1 MKKNYF
7 KPILFVSCILAFFLG
22 GIIQNI
28 IAGKQ
33 IRDIRKDANAKIERA
48 NDRANTAENQVRKL
62 RELYLESYAGLN

>member
-7 KPILFVSCILAFFLG
+7 KPVLVTSCILAFFLG

-62 RELYLESYAGLN
+62 RGLYLESYAGLN

>member
-7 KPILFVSCILAFFLG
+7 KPTLFVSCILAFFLG
-22 GIIQNI
+22 GIIQNV

-33 IRDIRKDANAKIERA
+33 IRDIRKDARQKIEKA

-62 RELYLESYAGLN
+62 RGLYLESYAELN

>member
-7 KPILFVSCILAFFLG
+7 KSVLFVSCILAFFLG

-33 IRDIRKDANAKIERA
+33 IRDIRKDARQKIERA
-48 NDRANTAENQVRKL
+48 NDRAATAENQVRKL
-62 RELYLESYAGLN
+62 RGLYLESYAELN